1 MAETLQLSRDTKV
14 YVRDFDTTITSTS
27 SNTYWEIP
35 VLDGYAF
42 SQGTETTEITL
53 TEAADSNN
61 RSRRGRLAFNT
72 ALAPVEWSIT
82 TYVRPFKTAGGR
94 SNTSTS
100 GVVDQAAN
108 FVHAIEEPL
117 WAYMALGAG
126 DTFAA
131 NATGLAGQRAAGNTW
146 AGNGSSGIW
155 STTSLME
162 IEFDKSN
169 KTALRTFELIFA
181 MSSTGNS
188 AAPDTV
194 YRVTDAVVNAVT
206 IDFDIE
212 GIAQLQW
219 SGFGRTIA
227 ASNTLPA
234 GMANPGANA
243 NGIYEAVNSTNSFIR
258 NRLTTVAVNTA
269 MGEFGGSAGTPKV
282 YNVILTGGSITI
294 DNGITFLTPEE
305 LGKVNL
311 PLGHVTGT
319 RSVSGTMTAYLDD
332 DYAANSS
339 GALFR
344 NMVSNTS
351 ASRNSF
357 GLLFSIGGASAP
369 KVEFLMPK
377 AHLEIPTHNV
387 DDVIGLEVNFNGLPS
402 NISNTDEL
410 IVRYYGV
417 APV

>member
-14 YVRDFDTTITSTS
+14 YVRDFDSTLTGANN

-35 VLDGYAF
+35 VLDGFAF

-72 ALAPVEWSIT
+72 ALAPVEWSLT
-82 TYVRPFKTAGGR
+82 TYVRPFKSAGGR
-94 SNTSTS
+94 TSTIGGAADNAS
-100 GVVDQAAN
+100 G
-108 FVHAIEEPL
+108 FIHAVEEPL
-117 WAYMALGAG
+117 WAYMVLGAG
-126 DTFAA
+126 ETFAA
-131 NATGLAGQRAAGNTW
+131 NAAGLTGQRAAGNTW
-146 AGNGSSGIW
+146 GSTSSGVF
-155 STTSLME
+155 SNTSLME
-162 IEFDKSN
+162 VDFDRSN

-219 SGFGRTIA
+219 SGFGRTISG
-227 ASNTLPA
+227 SNTMPSVSFTS
-234 GMANPGANA
+234 ANTVN
-243 NGIYEAVNSTNSFIR
+243 EAVNSTNSFIR
-258 NRLTTVAVNTA
+258 NRLTTVRANTTMA
-269 MGEFGGSAGTPKV
+269 EFGAVGGASKG
-282 YNVILTGGSITI
+282 YNIILTGGSITI

-305 LGKVNL
+305 LGKVNI

-319 RSVSGTMTAYLDD
+319 RSVSGTMTCYLDD
-332 DYAANSS
+332 DLAANSS

-344 NMVSNTS
+344 NMTSNTS
-351 ASRNSF
+351 AARNTF
-357 GLLFSIGGASAP
+357 DLLFSIGGTSSP
-369 KVEFLMPK
+369 KVEFVVPK
-377 AHLEIPTHNV
+377 AHLEIPTHSV

-402 NISNTDEL
+402 SISNTDEMV
-410 IVRYYGV
+410 VRYYGLT
-417 APV
+417 PV

>member
-14 YVRDFDTTITSTS
+14 YVRDFDSTLTGANN

-35 VLDGYAF
+35 VLDGFAF

-82 TYVRPFKTAGGR
+82 TYVRPFKSEGGR
-94 SNTSTS
+94 TNTS
-100 GVVDQAAN
+100 GGKVDNVAGYH
-108 FVHAIEEPL
+108 HAVEEPL
-117 WAYMALGAG
+117 WAYMVLGAG
-126 DTFAA
+126 ETFISNTGAGDRSAGAA
-131 NATGLAGQRAAGNTW
+131 WGNTSV
-146 AGNGSSGIW
+146 GVF
-155 STTSLME
+155 STTSNME
-162 IEFDKSN
+162 VDFDKSN

-219 SGFGRTIA
+219 SGFGKTISGSSSMPTSYNT
-227 ASNTLPA
+227 ASNRI
-234 GMANPGANA
+234 N
-243 NGIYEAVNSTNSFIR
+243 EAINSTNSFIR
-258 NRLTTVAVNTA
+258 NRLTTVTVNTA
-269 MGEFGGSAGTPKV
+269 MAEFGASSGNAKS
-282 YNVILTGGSITI
+282 YNIILTGGSITI
-294 DNGITFLTPEE
+294 DNGLTFLTPEE
-305 LGKVNL
+305 LAKVNI

-319 RSVSGTMTAYLDD
+319 RSVSGTMTCYLDD
-332 DYAANSS
+332 DTAANSS
-339 GALFR
+339 GTLFR
-344 NMVSNTS
+344 NMTANTT

-369 KVEFLMPK
+369 KLEFLLPK
-377 AHLEIPTHNV
+377 AHLEIPTHSV
-387 DDVIGLEVNFNGLPS
+387 DDVIGLEVNFNALPS
-402 NISNTDEL
+402 TISGTDEAV
-410 IVRYYGV
+410 IRYYGLT
-417 APV
+417 PV

>member
-14 YVRDFDTTITSTS
+14 YVRDFDTTIGANNSHTF
-27 SNTYWEIP
+27 WEIP

-82 TYVRPFKTAGGR
+82 TYVRPFKSAGSR
-94 SNTSTS
+94 TNTS
-100 GVVDQAAN
+100 GVLVDN
-108 FVHAIEEPL
+108 TSGFTHAVEEPL
-117 WAYMALGAG
+117 WAYMVLGAG
-126 DTFAA
+126 ETFQA
-131 NATGLAGQRAAGNTW
+131 NTGSANTRAAGNSW
-146 AGNGSSGIW
+146 GNTSTGVW
-155 STTSLME
+155 SNTTYME
-162 IEFDKSN
+162 VDFDRSN

-194 YRVTDAVVNAVT
+194 YRITDAVVNAVT

-227 ASNTLPA
+227 SSNIMPTA
-234 GMANPGANA
+234 FVTANT
-243 NGIYEAVNSTNSFIR
+243 ISEAVSSTNTFIR
-258 NRLTTVAVNTA
+258 NRLTTVSISTNETA
-269 MGEFGGSAGTPKV
+269 YGGSAGSAKT

-305 LGKVNL
+305 IGKVNI

-332 DYAANSS
+332 DYASNSS

-344 NMVSNTS
+344 NMTSNTS
-351 ASRNSF
+351 LSRNAF
-357 GLLFSIGGASAP
+357 NLVFSIGGASSP
-369 KVEFLMPK
+369 KVEFSLPK
-377 AHLEIPTHNV
+377 AHLEIPMHSI
-387 DDVIGLEVNFNGLPS
+387 DDVIGLEVNFSGLPS
-402 NISNTDEL
+402 SISSTDEAT
-410 IVRYYGV
+410 IRYYGLT
-417 APV
+417 PV

>member
-14 YVRDFDTTITSTS
+14 YVRDFDTTLIGANNSHI
-27 SNTYWEIP
+27 YWEVP

-82 TYVRPFKTAGGR
+82 TYVRPFKSAGGR
-94 SNTSTS
+94 TNTS
-100 GVVDQAAN
+100 GVLVDN
-108 FVHAIEEPL
+108 TSGLVHAVEEPL

-126 DTFAA
+126 ETFQA
-131 NATGLAGQRAAGNTW
+131 NTGSGTRVAGNTW
-146 AGNGSSGIW
+146 ATGSQGVFSN
-155 STTSLME
+155 TNLME
-162 IEFDKSN
+162 VDFDKSN

-181 MSSTGNS
+181 MASTGNS

-194 YRVTDAVVNAVT
+194 YRITDAVVNAVT

-212 GIAQLQW
+212 GIATLQW

-227 ASNTLPA
+227 S
-234 GMANPGANA
+234 ANA
-243 NGIYEAVNSTNSFIR
+243 MPSGFVTANTISEAVNSTNSFIR
-258 NRLTTVAVNTA
+258 NRLTTVAISTNETA
-269 MGEFGGSAGTPKV
+269 FGGSAGAAKS

-319 RSVSGTMTAYLDD
+319 RSVSGTMTCYLDD

-339 GALFR
+339 GTLFR
-344 NMVSNTS
+344 NMTSNTS
-351 ASRNSF
+351 LSRNAF
-357 GLLFSIGGASAP
+357 NLVFSIGGASSP
-369 KVEFLMPK
+369 KVEFSMPR
-377 AHLEIPTHNV
+377 AHLEIPTHSI

-402 NISNTDEL
+402 SISNTDEMV
-410 IVRYYGV
+410 VRYYGLT
-417 APV
+417 PV

>member
-1 MAETLQLSRDTKV
+1 MAETLQLSRDTHV
-14 YVRDFDTTITSTS
+14 YVRDFDSTLTGANN

-35 VLDGYAF
+35 VLDGFAF

-72 ALAPVEWSIT
+72 ALAPVEWSLT
-82 TYVRPFKTAGGR
+82 TYVRPFKGAGGR
-94 SNTSTS
+94 TSTVGGFADNVS
-100 GVVDQAAN
+100 G
-108 FVHAIEEPL
+108 FVHAVEEPL
-117 WAYMALGAG
+117 WAYMVLGAG

-131 NATGLAGQRAAGNTW
+131 NTGAAATRVAGNSWGSTS
-146 AGNGSSGIW
+146 AGLFSN
-155 STTSLME
+155 TNLME
-162 IEFDKSN
+162 VDFDRSN

-194 YRVTDAVVNAVT
+194 YKVTDAVVNAVT

-219 SGFGRTIA
+219 SGFGRTISGSNTMPA
-227 ASNTLPA
+227 ASFTSANTV
-234 GMANPGANA
+234 N
-243 NGIYEAVNSTNSFIR
+243 EAVNSTNSFIR
-258 NRLTTVAVNTA
+258 NRLTTVRANTTMA
-269 MGEFGGSAGTPKV
+269 EFGAVGGAAKG
-282 YNVILTGGSITI
+282 YNIILTGGSITI

-305 LGKVNL
+305 LGKVNI

-319 RSVSGTMTAYLDD
+319 RSVSGTMTCYLDD

-344 NMVSNTS
+344 NMTANTS
-351 ASRNSF
+351 AARNTF
-357 GLLFSIGGASAP
+357 ELLFSIGGASSP
-369 KVEFLMPK
+369 KVEFLLPR
-377 AHLEIPTHNV
+377 AHLEIPTHSV

-402 NISNTDEL
+402 SISNTDEMV
-410 IVRYYGV
+410 VRYYGLT
-417 APV
+417 PV

>member
-14 YVRDFDTTITSTS
+14 YVRDFDSTLTGANN
-27 SNTYWEIP
+27 SNTYWEVP
-35 VLDGYAF
+35 VLDGFAF

-82 TYVRPFKTAGGR
+82 TYVRPFKGAGGR
-94 SNTSTS
+94 TATS
-100 GVVDQAAN
+100 GGAVDNVAN
-108 FVHAIEEPL
+108 YIHAVEEPL
-117 WAYMALGAG
+117 WAYMVLGAG
-126 DTFAA
+126 ETFNA
-131 NATGLAGQRAAGNTW
+131 NTGAAGTRVVGNSWGSTS
-146 AGNGSSGIW
+146 AGVW
-155 STTSLME
+155 SNTSLMQ
-162 IEFDKSN
+162 IDFDESN
-169 KTALRTFELIFA
+169 KTALRTFELIFS

-219 SGFGRTIA
+219 SGFGKTIVG
-227 ASNTLPA
+227 SNTMPS
-234 GMANPGANA
+234 GSFTTANTVS
-243 NGIYEAVNSTNSFIR
+243 EAVNSTNSFIR
-258 NRLTTVAVNTA
+258 NRLTTVNVGTTETA
-269 MGEFGGSAGTPKV
+269 FGSNGTDAK
-282 YNVILTGGSITI
+282 YYSVILTGGSITI

-305 LGKVNL
+305 LGKVNI

-319 RSVSGTMTAYLDD
+319 RSVSGTMTCYLDD
-332 DYAANSS
+332 DQSANSS

-344 NMVSNTS
+344 NMTSNTS
-351 ASRNSF
+351 ISRNAF
-357 GLLFSIGGASAP
+357 NLLFSIGGASAP
-369 KVEFLMPK
+369 KVEFSIPK
-377 AHLEIPTHNV
+377 AHLEIPTHSI

-402 NISNTDEL
+402 SISNTDEMV
-410 IVRYYGV
+410 INYYGV
-417 APV
+417 TPA

>member
-1 MAETLQLSRDTKV
+1 
-14 YVRDFDTTITSTS
+14 
-27 SNTYWEIP
+27 
-35 VLDGYAF
+35 
-42 SQGTETTEITL
+42 
-53 TEAADSNN
+53 
-61 RSRRGRLAFNT
+61 
-72 ALAPVEWSIT
+72 
-82 TYVRPFKTAGGR
+82 
-94 SNTSTS
+94 
-100 GVVDQAAN
+100 
-108 FVHAIEEPL
+108 
-117 WAYMALGAG
+117 
-126 DTFAA
+126 
-131 NATGLAGQRAAGNTW
+131 
-146 AGNGSSGIW
+146 
-155 STTSLME
+155 ME

-181 MSSTGNS
+181 MSSNNNPAT
-188 AAPDTV
+188 PDTV

-227 ASNTLPA
+227 ASNNLPA

-269 MGEFGGSAGTPKV
+269 MAEFGAPTGGTKT

-339 GALFR
+339 GTLFR

-377 AHLEIPTHNV
+377 AHLEIPTHSV